1 MINRE
6 KNNEIKSCFFENKIG
21 KSRWLKRERTQTTD
35 IEMKEDITTYP
46 MDIERIAKDYYEQLY
61 GHKFNNLNNT
71 NLSCQNI
78 DKKQSK
84 LAYIY

>member
-1 MINRE
+1 
-6 KNNEIKSCFFENKIG
+6 
-21 KSRWLKRERTQTTD
+21 
-35 IEMKEDITTYP
+35 MKEDITTDP